1 MTKHDENAYLR
12 EAVIGLQSK
21 LAEYVHKYEQA
32 IYELELVYR
41 EREAAINDL
50 RKLADCDHCKHCK
63 AGECEI
69 VDFVCSTCP
78 VKCMC
83 KNCKAGCNWEWRGI
97 QEDASCAT

>member
-50 RKLADCDHCKHCK
+50 RDFLKDMGTDICPLFCDYCKWNNT
-63 AGECEI
+63 CEANK
-69 VDFVCSTCP
+69 TP
-78 VKCMC
+78 
-83 KNCKAGCNWEWRGI
+83 EWRGI